1 MKKILTLFTIC
12 AVFALMITGCQTN
25 KVNQLEKENE
35 LLRQEIIRSDSVQM
49 QFMNAYSEIEYNL
62 SEIRAREKNINK
74 YSSEPE
80 IRNNRTMQEK
90 ILEDIAVIG
99 RLLEDNRTK
108 LARMTNLQK
117 QLITVKA
124 ENARL
129 KKLARTHEQSF
140 GVSSGSGGRVS
151 SSNIEREN
159 RATQK
164 LYEDQLKSRGREQPK
179 ERLQQTQSTS
189 ANAASA
195 EVARLK
201 ALNQSLQNTI
211 TQLRQQV
218 SESEA
223 RIEALQEE
231 LSLLKEAYA
240 ALQAI
245 NESLQAE
252 NSQYKSDLAASQA
265 EIDQK
270 NAEISRLNEVVQAAY
285 YYIGTKKDAAA
296 KGLIVKSGNTP
307 VYKDSDFIRIEN
319 ISEKKVIE
327 TNSAKPTVISNHPAT
342 SYSLDTKDKENVK
355 IVIKNPDLFWKVT
368 KYLVVV
374 TPK

>member
-12 AVFALMITGCQTN
+12 AVFALTITGCQTN

-35 LLRQEIIRSDSVQM
+35 LLRQEIIHSDSVQM

-62 SEIRAREKNINK
+62 SEIRAREKDINK

-108 LARMTNLQK
+108 LARMTTLQK

-140 GVSSGSGGRVS
+140 GVSSGGRVS

-164 LYEDQLKSRGREQPK
+164 LYEERSKSQEQPK

-195 EVARLK
+195 EIARLK

-270 NAEISRLNEVVQAAY
+270 NAEISRLNEVVQVAY

-327 TNSAKPTVISNHPAT
+327 TNSAKPIVISNHPAT

>member
-1 MKKILTLFTIC
+1 MRKILMFFAIC
-12 AVFALMITGCQTN
+12 AAFAVAITSCQTN
-25 KVNQLEKENE
+25 KINQLEKENE
-35 LLRQEIIRSDSVQM
+35 SLRQEIIRSDSVQM

-62 SEIRAREKNINK
+62 SEIRAREKSIDK
-74 YSSEPE
+74 YSNEPG

-99 RLLEDNRTK
+99 RLLEDNRAK
-108 LARMTNLQK
+108 LTNMTNLQK
-117 QLITVKA
+117 QLITTKA

-129 KKLARTHEQSF
+129 KKITLAREQLF
-140 GVSSGSGGRVS
+140 GESYGSGSKVG

-164 LYEDQLKSRGREQPK
+164 LYEEQSKSRQQEQSI
-179 ERLQQTQSTS
+179 ERPQQVQRTST
-189 ANAASA
+189 NAASA
-195 EVARLK
+195 EIARLQ

-218 SESEA
+218 AESEA

-265 EIDQK
+265 EIDEK
-270 NAEISRLNEVVQAAY
+270 NVEISRLNEVVQAAY
-285 YYIGTKKDAAA
+285 YYIGAKKDAAA
-296 KGLIVKSGNTP
+296 KGLIVKSGSTP
-307 VYKDSDFIRIEN
+307 VYKDADFIRIEN
-319 ISEKKVIE
+319 IFEKKIIE
-327 TNSAKPTVISNHPAT
+327 TNSAKPTIISNHPST
-342 SYSLDTKDKENVK
+342 SYSLDMKDKENVK
-355 IVIKNPDLFWKVT
+355 IVIKNPDQFWKVT
-368 KYLVVV
+368 KYLVIV